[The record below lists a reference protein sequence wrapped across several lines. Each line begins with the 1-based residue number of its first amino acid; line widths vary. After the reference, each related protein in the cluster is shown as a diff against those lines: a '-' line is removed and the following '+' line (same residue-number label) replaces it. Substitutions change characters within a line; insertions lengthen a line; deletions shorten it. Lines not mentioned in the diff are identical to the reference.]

1 MSLNRKLRVLIAD
14 DIQETRRN
22 TRLMISAL
30 DNLEVV
36 AIASNGRQ
44 ALEMAAEHHPDIMLM
59 DINMPIM
66 DGFTAARQIL
76 KIAPDIGCIIMSGE
90 RDPETIREAM
100 AIGIQ
105 EYLIKP
111 FTIDEMESAVER
123 AGNRLV
129 ETGKNNPW
137 ADQLR
142 TKNEAHLK
150 QLAEEYIK
158 SKRTDDQSIE
168 VFEQLVDSPDCDLRW
183 MQTLAII
190 YALRQKWGKLKNL
203 AEMIEQRAKNI

>member
-44 ALEMAAEHHPDIMLM
+44 ALEMAAEHHPNIVLM

-66 DGFTAARQIL
+66 DGLTAAGQIL
-76 KIAPDIGCIIMSGE
+76 KIAPDIGCIIISGE

-100 AIGIQ
+100 SIGIQ

-111 FTIDEMESAVER
+111 FTIEELESAVER
-123 AGNRLV
+123 VGNRLV
-129 ETGKNNPW
+129 ETGKNNPQ

-142 TKNEAHLK
+142 GKNEAHLK

-168 VFEQLVDSPDCDLRW
+168 VFEQLVAFPNCELRW

-203 AEMIEQRAKNI
+203 AEMIEQRTKDT